1 MDIFQLS
8 CTEQHLSR
16 AGSYLLIVS
25 EITDLGHVPVIP
37 GLWVVNDENVRLRVL
52 GGGRAV

>member
-1 MDIFQLS
+1 MDIFLLS

-37 GLWVVNDENVRLRVL
+37 GLWVVNDEDVRLRVL

>member
-16 AGSYLLIVS
+16 AGSNLLIVS

-37 GLWVVNDENVRLRVL
+37 GLWVVNDEDVRLRVL